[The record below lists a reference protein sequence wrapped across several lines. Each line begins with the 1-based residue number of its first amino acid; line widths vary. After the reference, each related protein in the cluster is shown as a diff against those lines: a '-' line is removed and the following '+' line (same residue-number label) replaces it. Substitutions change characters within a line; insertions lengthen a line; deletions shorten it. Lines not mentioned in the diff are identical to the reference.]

1 MKRKNGGNM
10 ARPYGGRR
18 KRGGFVGALTG
29 LAAPF
34 ALKLAGKAVKGLFG
48 RKKRAEE
55 EGEGRRRRRRGRG
68 RKRLGMGRVTAGP
81 LA

>member
-1 MKRKNGGNM
+1 MRRKRAGNL

-18 KRGGFVGALTG
+18 RRGGFWPIAAA
-29 LAAPF
+29 AAPF
-34 ALKLAGKAVKGLFG
+34 AIKLAGKAIKGIFG
-48 RKKRAEE
+48 RKKRSE
-55 EGEGRRRRRRGRG
+55 EGEGRRRRTRG